1 MKNKTIAFFLLGGI
15 AVLLIAASFQVNA
28 QDGEGIYLP
37 LVMGKPLPPPSGWVA
52 FDSDRDGDQEIYRMR
67 YDGSE
72 VTQLTFNT
80 GVYDVSPDW
89 SPDGEQIAYVSSLT
103 GEGEIYVMDADG
115 SDQLKLTDLGHCGS
129 PQWSPDG
136 TKIAFHSR
144 QDDNNII
151 FTMDPDG
158 SNLTPIT
165 PPEFSGYD
173 PYWSPDGQT
182 IAFVSFRI
190 PPGLYTV
197 DAAGATPPVIIW
209 ENEYLF
215 QMAWSPD
222 GEQFAVIISNG
233 DPYTNIFDVYLYDL
247 DTGKATRLTDG
258 QHQNFTVDWFPV
270 GNYLTFMSTLNGTD
284 MEIYTMTTSGTQI
297 TNITNNPAYE
307 QSPDWIP

>member
-1 MKNKTIAFFLLGGI
+1 MKSKQISFIIVGGMAILLL
-15 AVLLIAASFQVNA
+15 VAAALRVDA
-28 QDGEGIYLP
+28 QDGEGVYLP
-37 LVMGKPLPPPSGWVA
+37 LVLGKPLPPPSGWIV
-52 FDSDRDGDQEIYRMR
+52 FDSDRDGDQEIYRTR

-80 GVYDVSPDW
+80 GAYDVSPDW

-115 SDQLKLTDLGHCGS
+115 SDQLKLTELGHCS
-129 PQWSPDG
+129 APQWSPDG

-144 QDDNNII
+144 QDNNNII

-158 SNLTPIT
+158 SNLIQIT
-165 PPEFSGYD
+165 PPEISGYD

-182 IAFVSFRI
+182 IAFLSSRI
-190 PPGLYTV
+190 PPGLYTI
-197 DAAGATPPVIIW
+197 DAAGATEPTLVW
-209 ENEYLF
+209 ENQDLF

-222 GEQFAVIISNG
+222 GEQFAMIIG
-233 DPYTNIFDVYLYDL
+233 DPDTNTFDVYLYDL
-247 DTGKATRLTDG
+247 DTGTTTRLTDG
-258 QHQNFTVDWFPV
+258 LHHNFTVDWFPA

-284 MEIYTMTTSGTQI
+284 FEVYTMTTTGEQI
-297 TNITNNPAYE
+297 TNITNNPAYD